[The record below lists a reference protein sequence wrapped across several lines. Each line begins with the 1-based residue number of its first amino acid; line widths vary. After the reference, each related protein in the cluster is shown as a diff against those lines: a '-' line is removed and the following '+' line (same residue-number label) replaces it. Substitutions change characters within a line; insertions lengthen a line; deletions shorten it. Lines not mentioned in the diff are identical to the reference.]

1 MDEKDVERY
10 WDENAE
16 AWTKLSRLGYDVYRN
31 YVNTPTFF
39 KILPNVEGLKGLDV
53 GCGEG
58 YNTRLTAKKGAK
70 MTAIDISEKFIE
82 LAKDK
87 EEKTPLG
94 ITYEV
99 SSALNLP
106 YDDEKFDFVI
116 STMSFMDMPNVKKAF
131 SEVYRVLKK
140 NGFFQ
145 FSISHPCFSTSI
157 RKWIKDDEGELA
169 GLMVGNYFNELEE
182 DMEEWIFSAAPEELT
197 REINKFKVPR
207 FHLTLSS
214 WLNLL
219 IQTGFILK
227 EFQEPYANDKL
238 VERYPNLKDTQ
249 FVGYFLII
257 RCQKS

>member
-116 STMSFMDMPNVKKAF
+116 
-131 SEVYRVLKK
+131 